1 MSVVKGISTTDRMGF
16 AAIDEHMQILD
27 LANIAAR
34 SAAAEG
40 IPPVIADQ
48 FFASVS
54 CVCHFFTHI
63 NLNAREDPQTP
74 KVTTI
79 QLQPDFS
86 DQGKEKAQKEWIRR
100 SRVTPTTLCF

>member
-1 MSVVKGISTTDRMGF
+1 MSVVKGISTTDRMEF
-16 AAIDEHMQILD
+16 AAIYEHMQILD

-54 CVCHFFTHI
+54 CVCHFFTDI
-63 NLNAREDPQTP
+63 NLNAPEGNGHPIATRF
-74 KVTTI
+74 
-79 QLQPDFS
+79 L
-86 DQGKEKAQKEWIRR
+86 
-100 SRVTPTTLCF
+100 